1 MNQTIELLLNRR
13 SYRNFDTNY
22 KLDNQELDLI
32 LKASKQAPSSMNL
45 QLYSIIVIDSQE
57 LKDKIFELNPRNPQI
72 KDCSVFFVYVM
83 DFYRSQLASK
93 QYGTAFEI
101 EDKQDTLLLGSIDA
115 SLAMQNAI
123 IASESL
129 GLKSVC
135 IGGIRGIAKE
145 ISELLQ
151 LPDYVFPIC
160 GLCVGK
166 TLDENSNHVK
176 PRIEGNVFFN
186 QYDLNQEEAI
196 RTYDEVME
204 KYRDARDSAV
214 WSEKASKLSN
224 FIRVNM
230 NEDLKDK
237 KF

>member
-45 QLYSIIVIDSQE
+45 QLYSIIVVDNQE
-57 LKDKIFELNPRNPQI
+57 LKEKIFELNPRNPQI

-83 DFYRSQLASK
+83 DFYRSQLAAK

-135 IGGIRGIAKE
+135 IGGVRGIAKE

-160 GLCVGK
+160 GLCIGK

-196 RTYDEVME
+196 KSYDEVME
-204 KYRDARDSAV
+204 KYSDARETAV
-214 WSEKASKLSN
+214 WSEKASRLSN
-224 FIRVNM
+224 FIRVNT

>member
-45 QLYSIIVIDSQE
+45 QLYSIIVVDNQE
-57 LKDKIFELNPRNPQI
+57 LKEKIFELNPRNPQI

-135 IGGIRGIAKE
+135 IGGVRGIAKE

-160 GLCVGK
+160 GLCIGK

-196 RTYDEVME
+196 KSYDEVME
-204 KYRDARDSAV
+204 KYSDARETAV
-214 WSEKASKLSN
+214 WSEKASRLSN
-224 FIRVNM
+224 FIRVNT

>member
-1 MNQTIELLLNRR
+1 MNKTIELLLNRR
-13 SYRNFDTNY
+13 SYRNFDKNY
-22 KLDNQELDLI
+22 EIDKQELDLI
-32 LKASKQAPSSMNL
+32 LKASKQAPSPMNL
-45 QLYSIIVIDSQE
+45 QLYSIIVIDNQE

-72 KDCSVFFVYVM
+72 KDCSVFLMYVM
-83 DFYRSQLASK
+83 DFYRSELASK
-93 QYGTAFEI
+93 QYGTSFEI
-101 EDKQDTLLLGSIDA
+101 EGKQDTLLLGSIDA

-135 IGGIRGIAKE
+135 IGGVRGIAKE

-160 GLCVGK
+160 GLCIGK

-196 RTYDEVME
+196 KSYDEVME
-204 KYRDARDSAV
+204 KYSDARETAV
-214 WSEKASKLSN
+214 WSEKASRLSN
-224 FIRVNM
+224 FIRVNT